1 MLAEPA
7 ERYQHLLRSG
17 YRLPKTTAQLRKLL
31 VRPEAGDF
39 WQADHIVP
47 VSGGGGECDL
57 SNYQVGAV
65 VYLLLCT
72 GNGSR
77 CTRFACVACVV
88 QHELLETLAVGH
100 GCANEYGGA
109 C

>member
-1 MLAEPA
+1 MLAEPE

-57 SNYQVGAV
+57 SNYQVRS
-65 VYLLLCT
+65 YIIIM
-72 GNGSR
+72 
-77 CTRFACVACVV
+77 
-88 QHELLETLAVGH
+88 
-100 GCANEYGGA
+100 YGQR
-109 C
+109 